1 MKEAQGKAEVSF
13 SKSALYTSCIRMT
26 MSGLYW
32 FLIRA
37 VQPLCSSI
45 SNKDIFWGKLSI
57 YSLIPVA
64 TFSFVYSDFFFLLE
78 ATLGLILTILVY
90 DVHAFR
96 AFNLFI

>member
-37 VQPLCSSI
+37 VQALSSV
-45 SNKDIFWGKLSI
+45 SHKDFFFLEKLSI

-64 TFSFVYSDFFFLLE
+64 TFSFVYSDFFLRE
-78 ATLGLILTILVY
+78 ATLGLI
-90 DVHAFR
+90 
-96 AFNLFI
+96 

>member
-1 MKEAQGKAEVSF
+1 MKEAQGKAGVSF

-37 VQPLCSSI
+37 VQPLSSSI
-45 SNKDIFWGKLSI
+45 SNKDIFFGEKLSI

-64 TFSFVYSDFFFLLE
+64 TFSFVYSDFFLLL
-78 ATLGLILTILVY
+78 ATLGLI
-90 DVHAFR
+90 
-96 AFNLFI
+96 